1 MLKKMLKAAN
11 LKSEKELLKKYP
23 NEIDFL
29 REHGDK
35 LFQFD
40 EGGEA
45 CYDDKGNVIPCE
57 QKYGSDAYSAMQPFY
72 DTMFQAANK
81 YANSETGMVSPFN
94 SLRAKAKAL
103 VKHPE
108 VLFMKRHDINDE
120 SADPYKTGQYTV
132 DRLGNRTTTWWPN
145 QWAEPRQERNTGGGW
160 QNFKMK
166 LRERGEE
173 RRGRRNRNST
183 GCWGANCTEAE
194 MQDQAM
200 YGGTF
205 QEGGAPQEMMM
216 QQGPPME
223 QQGAAPQEGGG
234 QDQAMQQVVQFIMQ
248 ALQQQMPQEQII
260 AQIIEMTGMGEEEAM
275 QILQL
280 VVEKMSGAE
289 QAPQEGGMM
298 PPQGPEQEMM
308 QQGPPPPGMKMGGM
322 YKKGGSY
329 SGTYDAG
336 TGGYYAQGGSY
347 VPMYSEYAYGGNYPM
362 YRGGGEPCPGEGQIR
377 NEQGTCVCGPEY
389 DTDPDTGQCIR
400 KQTTN
405 TTTAAP
411 SENEEGPSM
420 MPPTFGGQSS
430 MPPSRGGFN
439 AGFGLQGKNYNFD
452 YGFGVGADMKSD
464 VNHNVNFNIPKAFRM
479 GVNSGDIGLTGRY
492 VPGKS
497 WSGNLNA
504 GVPLSGAKGRT
515 DLLRFTGGMGQ
526 NFTAPPSN
534 GGMMTSGSKGTP
546 LNYNAGV
553 EYLGR
558 MFGEKG
564 PNVKLRASYN
574 RENQYGG
581 PTTRQYKKGG
591 EYNMSEKE
599 IQDLIKKGYKIQYL

>member
-1 MLKKMLKAAN
+1 MLKAAN

-45 CYDDKGNVIPCE
+45 CYDDKGNVVPCE
-57 QKYGSDAYSAMQPFY
+57 QSYGSDAYSAMQPFY
-72 DTMFQAANK
+72 NTVFGAANK
-81 YANSETGMVSPFN
+81 YANPETGMVSPFN
-94 SLRAKAKAL
+94 SARAQLKGL
-103 VKHPE
+103 IKHPE

-120 SADPYKTGQYTV
+120 SADPYHTGQYTV
-132 DRLGNRTTTWWPN
+132 NKLGNREKVWWPN
-145 QWAEPRQERNTGGGW
+145 QWAEPRQERNTESGW
-160 QNFKMK
+160 QNFKLK
-166 LRERGEE
+166 LKERGEE
-173 RRGRRNRNST
+173 RRGRRNRSSQ
-183 GCWGANCTEAE
+183 GCWGGNCTEAE

-205 QEGGAPQEMMM
+205 AEGGAPQEMMM

-223 QQGAAPQEGGG
+223 QQGAAPQQEGGG
-234 QDQAMQQVVQFIMQ
+234 QDQAMQQVVQFIME
-248 ALQQQMPQEQII
+248 ALQQQMPQEQIV
-260 AQIIEMTGMGEEEAM
+260 AQIVEMTGMGEEEAM

-280 VVEKMSGAE
+280 VVEKMSGGGE
-289 QAPQEGGMM
+289 QAPQEGAMM

-308 QQGPPPPGMKMGGM
+308 QQGPPPGMRMGGTPCYKCGGM
-322 YKKGGSY
+322 YKNGGSY

-336 TGGYYAQGGSY
+336 TGGYYAYGGAY
-347 VPMYSEYAYGGNYPM
+347 VPTYSEYAYGGNYPM
-362 YRGGGEPCPGEGQIR
+362 YADGGEECPDPNMIR
-377 NEQGTCVCGPEY
+377 NEQGNCICKEGYGWDGEVEKCVTVG
-389 DTDPDTGQCIR
+389 G
-400 KQTTN
+400 N
-405 TTTAAP
+405 A
-411 SENEEGPSM
+411 EGPKQGSTEGLSV
-420 MPPTFGGQSS
+420 PS
-430 MPPSRGGFN
+430 MPGTPSSTPRGGFN

-479 GVNSGDIGLTGRY
+479 GVNSGDINIGGRY

-497 WSGNLNA
+497 WSGTASA
-504 GVPLSGAKGRT
+504 GVPLSGLKGRG

-526 NFTAPPSN
+526 DFNTPSSN
-534 GGMMTSGSKGTP
+534 SGMMTNTSKGTP

-553 EYLGR
+553 EYLGK

-574 RENQYGG
+574 KENKYGG
-581 PTTRQYKKGG
+581 DTTRQYKKGG
-591 EYNMSEKE
+591 EYDMSEKE
-599 IQDLIKKGYKIQYL
+599 IQDLIKKGYKIQYV